1 MAQTAPE
8 TTLPAPA
15 EAVTADQPPAVAPAA
30 PAAVAPSAPAASS
43 PAPAAADPFAVAAAV
58 AAGHRLNAAE
68 GLAILSTPDED
79 TLRLVTEAGRLRRRH
94 FGNTVKVNYL
104 VNLKSGLCPEDC
116 TYCSQRLGSTAE
128 ILKYTWLKPDEA
140 VEQAKMGIGGGASR
154 VCLVASGRG
163 PTDRDVDR
171 VATMTEGLKAEH
183 PEVEVCACL
192 GLLKDGQADRLR
204 EAGVDAYNHNLNTAE
219 SKYAEIST
227 THTYADRVETVERA
241 KGAGLSPCSGLIVGM
256 GESDAQVVEA
266 VLALRELDSD
276 SIPVNFLMPFEGTP
290 LAGTWELTPLRC
302 LRILALVR
310 LACPDT
316 ELRLAGG
323 REMHLRGLQATAL
336 EVANSLFLGD
346 YLTSEGQTAEQDL
359 AMIADAG
366 FRVLG
371 AGETPGPEAA
381 AGQAAPWAAVPA
393 EDAVAQATTPAGGSC
408 GAAAVPGGPAATP
421 CGSHAAEGAGCGC
434 CSAETVSDTVAD
446 TPAGVPAGVEPR
458 IRRRGAGTAEAP
470 NA

>member
-1 MAQTAPE
+1 MVQTAPE
-8 TTLPAPA
+8 TTADTVEATPLPVP
-15 EAVTADQPPAVAPAA
+15 
-30 PAAVAPSAPAASS
+30 
-43 PAPAAADPFAVAAAV
+43 ADPFAIAAAV
-58 AAGHRLNAAE
+58 ATGHRLTAEE
-68 GLAILSTPDED
+68 GLAVLSTPDAD
-79 TLRLVTEAGRLRRRH
+79 TLRLVTEAGRLRRQH

-128 ILKYTWLKPDEA
+128 ILKYSWLKPEEA
-140 VEQAKMGIGGGASR
+140 VEQAKLGIGGGASR

-163 PTDRDVDR
+163 PSNRDVER
-171 VATMTEGLKAEH
+171 VATMTDQLKAEH

-219 SKYAEIST
+219 SKYADITT
-227 THTYADRVETVERA
+227 THTYADRVDTVERA

-256 GESDAQVVEA
+256 GESDEQVVEA
-266 VLALRELDSD
+266 VLALREMGSD

-310 LACPDT
+310 LAAPDT

-359 AMIADAG
+359 AMITDAG

-371 AGETPGPEAA
+371 AGEKPDAGAA
-381 AGQAAPWAAVPA
+381 TGQAAPWAAVS
-393 EDAVAQATTPAGGSC
+393 AQGDSASAQGDSGQTTTAAGGSC
-408 GAAAVPGGPAATP
+408 GAAAPGGPSATP
-421 CGSHAAEGAGCGC
+421 CGSHAGAGCGC
-434 CSAETVSDTVAD
+434 CSAGTSTGISTETIPDAVAD
-446 TPAGVPAGVEPR
+446 VVTGTSAAVPAGAEPR
-458 IRRRGAGTAEAP
+458 IRRRGAGTDEAP

>member
-1 MAQTAPE
+1 M
-8 TTLPAPA
+8 
-15 EAVTADQPPAVAPAA
+15 
-30 PAAVAPSAPAASS
+30 S
-43 PAPAAADPFAVAAAV
+43 ADPFAIAAAV
-58 AAGHRLNAAE
+58 ATGHRLTAE
-68 GLAILSTPDED
+68 DGLAILSTPDTD

-128 ILKYTWLKPDEA
+128 ILKYSWLKPEEA
-140 VEQAKMGIGGGASR
+140 VEQAKLGIGGGASR

-163 PTDRDVDR
+163 PSNRDVER
-171 VATMTEGLKAEH
+171 VATMTDQLKAEH

-219 SKYAEIST
+219 SKYADIST

-256 GESDAQVVEA
+256 GESDEQVVEA
-266 VLALRELDSD
+266 VLALRDLDSD

-310 LACPDT
+310 LAAPAT

-359 AMIADAG
+359 AMIADSG

-371 AGETPGPEAA
+371 TGERPGAEAA
-381 AGQAAPWAAVPA
+381 TGQAAPWAAVPTQTSSPQ
-393 EDAVAQATTPAGGSC
+393 DSTPQASLSQAGASIPGPC
-408 GAAAVPGGPAATP
+408 GGPAGAGGPASSP
-421 CGSHAAEGAGCGC
+421 CGSHAETGPGCGC
-434 CSAETVSDTVAD
+434 GHPAEQA
-446 TPAGVPAGVEPR
+446 AGMEAAGVEPR